1 MDPETTTIETTT
13 PTDPTQ
19 ATDDRGS
26 GSGPQTTPPDATA
39 ACPECAGAVAVGD
52 RILHEL
58 VECPDCASPLE
69 VTALSPPAVELA
81 PLEEEDWGE

>member
-1 MDPETTTIETTT
+1 MDPETTTVE
-13 PTDPTQ
+13 PDPIAT
-19 ATDDRGS
+19 TDDRN
-26 GSGPQTTPPDATA
+26 GPQATPPGAVA
-39 ACPECAGAVAVGD
+39 ECPECAGEVPVGD

-69 VTALSPPAVELA
+69 VTALAPPALALA

>member
-1 MDPETTTIETTT
+1 MAETLETTTE
-13 PTDPTQ
+13 PT
-19 ATDDRGS
+19 AE
-26 GSGPQTTPPDATA
+26 
-39 ACPECAGAVAVGD
+39 CPECLGTVDVED

-69 VTALSPPAVELA
+69 VTALSPPDLALA

>member
-1 MDPETTTIETTT
+1 MGTQLETTTE
-13 PTDPTQ
+13 PTAP
-19 ATDDRGS
+19 
-26 GSGPQTTPPDATA
+26 
-39 ACPECAGAVAVGD
+39 CPECLADVDVED

-69 VTALSPPAVELA
+69 VTQLSPPELDLA